1 MFSPLVF
8 PAERLPSWLQAVH
21 AVLPIQT
28 MGEVIRGTLASTT
41 FPIAAGSFAFLG
53 AWCAAGFGI
62 AYVALNRRG

>member
-1 MFSPLVF
+1 
-8 PAERLPSWLQAVH
+8 
-21 AVLPIQT
+21 VLPIQT